1 MRRRPLTDV
10 RGSESSRDVPSR
22 DIPSRDREGAVRNK
36 RVAVL
41 APVAWRTP
49 PLQYGAWETVAGNI
63 AEGLVARGWD
73 VTLFATRDSVTRAHL
88 HAVIDRGYEED
99 RAIDPKVAEYLQIS
113 EAFEHAAEFDLIHS
127 HYDFMALTYTR
138 LVRTPVLTTI
148 HGFSSPQIMPV
159 YQKYR
164 DGYFV
169 SISESDRAPGLNYL
183 ATVYNGIDLA
193 LYPLQESGGDDLIFL
208 GRIHPDKG
216 VHLAIEVAQQSGLPL
231 LIAGI
236 IQDEAYFRE
245 QVKPYLDDQI
255 RYVGPVD
262 VEGKNELFARARAL
276 LHLNTIP
283 ERFGLVLAEAN
294 AAGVPV
300 IAMDLGSCREVIED
314 GQTGFLVASVAEAV
328 RALER
333 IPEIDR
339 TACRQRVQEC
349 FSIETM
355 VEAYERVYCK
365 IFDLEAKRRS

>member
-1 MRRRPLTDV
+1 MT
-10 RGSESSRDVPSR
+10 
-22 DIPSRDREGAVRNK
+22 NK
-36 RVAVL
+36 RIAIL
-41 APVAWRTP
+41 SPVAWRTP
-49 PLQYGAWETVAGNI
+49 PRQYGAWETVAGNI
-63 AEGLVARGWD
+63 AEGLAARGWD
-73 VTLFATRDSVTRAHL
+73 VTLFATKDSVTRAHL
-88 HAVIDRGYEED
+88 HAVIDQGYEED
-99 RAIDPKVAEYLQIS
+99 RAADPKVAEYLHIS

-127 HYDFMALTYTR
+127 HYDFMALSYTR

-169 SISESDRAPGLNYL
+169 SISDSDRAPGLNYL
-183 ATVYNGIDLA
+183 ATVYNGIDVS
-193 LYPLQESGGDDLIFL
+193 LYPFQESPGEELIFL

-216 VHLAIEVAQQSGLPL
+216 VHLAIAVARLSGLPL

-236 IQDEAYFRE
+236 IQDKEYFE
-245 QVKPYLDDQI
+245 KQVKPYLDDRDI
-255 RYVGPVD
+255 RYIGPVD
-262 VEGKNELFARARAL
+262 VAGKNQLFSRARAL

-314 GQTGFLVASVAEAV
+314 GRTGFLVDGVDRAAQ
-328 RALER
+328 ALER
-333 IPEIDR
+333 VSEIDR
-339 TACRQRVQEC
+339 RVCRQRVRQR

-355 VEAYERVYCK
+355 VRAYELVYQT
-365 IFDLEAKRRS
+365 IFEREAGQS

>member
-1 MRRRPLTDV
+1 
-10 RGSESSRDVPSR
+10 
-22 DIPSRDREGAVRNK
+22 
-36 RVAVL
+36 
-41 APVAWRTP
+41 
-49 PLQYGAWETVAGNI
+49 
-63 AEGLVARGWD
+63 
-73 VTLFATRDSVTRAHL
+73 
-88 HAVIDRGYEED
+88 
-99 RAIDPKVAEYLQIS
+99 
-113 EAFEHAAEFDLIHS
+113 
-127 HYDFMALTYTR
+127 MALTYSR
-138 LVRTPVLTTI
+138 LIRTPVLTTI
-148 HGFSSPQIMPV
+148 HGFSSAQIMPV

-164 DGYFV
+164 DGYFA
-169 SISESDRAPGLNYL
+169 SISDSDRSPGLNYL

-216 VHLAIEVAQQSGLPL
+216 VHLAIEVARLSGLPL

-245 QVKPYLDDQI
+245 RVKPFLDDQI
-255 RYVGPVD
+255 RYVGPID
-262 VEGKNELFARARAL
+262 VEGKNELFAHARAL

-314 GQTGFLVASVAEAV
+314 GQTGFLVASVPEAV

-339 TACRQRVQEC
+339 AACRQRVQER

-365 IFDLEAKRRS
+365 IFDLEANKRS